1 MVELLK
7 EKDNSIFIWCNA
19 DQFVEKHDLKGF
31 YTGMFISEVGEAMYC
46 GLPKTRQ
53 PEVDESN
60 FSFVEIMGEC
70 IDNDSTTIH
79 TIAKEKYGELVG
91 TNPVAKYNHERLY
104 LNQ

>member
-1 MVELLK
+1 
-7 EKDNSIFIWCNA
+7 
-19 DQFVEKHDLKGF
+19 
-31 YTGMFISEVGEAMYC
+31 MYC